1 MTDASIPFNSSVYD
15 SFCELRSSIDALS
28 CAAHLV
34 PFGGDDEGLGC
45 MFRVLSERIEGDLT
59 AHFSALASSN
69 AKSGDP
75 LGSDLVIDD
84 TQYK

>member
-1 MTDASIPFNSSVYD
+1 MLVFRLILPFTTPFVNSVHRLML
-15 SFCELRSSIDALS
+15 FR
-28 CAAHLV
+28 

>member
-15 SFCELRSSIDALS
+15 SFCDLRSSIDALS
-28 CAAHLV
+28 CAAHLI
-34 PFGGDDEGLGC
+34 PCGGEDESMGHL
-45 MFRVLSERIEGDLT
+45 FRVLSERLEGDLT

-69 AKSGDP
+69 AKSGVP

-84 TQYK
+84 AQ